1 MPRMIQLDDSKRF
14 RPQARRG
21 FWASIFMLLLFG
33 GAWASNDPD
42 RKYYVTDGT
51 VNAVLHNGATVY
63 IGGDFSYV
71 GPNTGHGIGV
81 NVSTAQAIA
90 LYPHIAG
97 TGSNGIYAVVPDG
110 AGGWYVG
117 GDFSKV
123 GTSAVAN
130 LVHINASRAVTAAF
144 NPEPNGVVRALAL
157 SADKTTLYVGGEFT
171 EIDGQP
177 RNRLAQVNVAD
188 GSVTAWNPN
197 ATDGAVLAL
206 ALDSS
211 NDRLFAGGSFSSLG
225 VDAAARGI
233 AAFTASTGA
242 VLSAGWATAAAT
254 NVAGEVR
261 ALVISANGATLYVGG
276 SFSTIGGQA
285 RDNIAALTV
294 ADGAATTWT
303 PEANGPVNALA
314 LNADGSQIY
323 AAGEFTNIGG
333 AARTRIAR
341 LNTGSNT
348 ADADWDHSANN
359 TVSALLLA
367 ADLSRVHIGGDFT
380 DVDGAPVYYHAALPT
395 GTGANDLVR
404 SDGPVRV
411 LSRPADG
418 PELFVGGEFQSVGGV
433 LRNKVAALNI
443 STGIPLTSWAP
454 NIDDGAVEAL
464 ALSYDNTEVF
474 VGGSFTSVGSVARNR
489 VAKFSASNGS
499 LSDWA
504 PNIENGAVRTM
515 AMSTD
520 GAQVLGLAVSPSNS
534 AVVIAGTEDGL
545 FRSTDG
551 GSQWTEIDLGGT
563 TQVSDIA
570 FDPNSTS
577 RVFVATRGRGVFVS
591 SDNGATWQ
599 ADNDGLTALQA
610 TSIAFS
616 SDSSRVYVGTKFL
629 TNEIGGLYRRDTGET
644 AWTFARSTEVD
655 TVAVDPSDRNY
666 VYIGNT
672 VGIFVTTD
680 GGPTLLRA
688 DQGLAAK
695 TAKHILVSNITD
707 ATTNN
712 RVIYAASAGALY
724 RTSNKGVTWTA
735 FGRGLPGA
743 ALNRIALHPTNNDQL
758 YVAAFG
764 SGVYRTTAATN
775 PTGASVTFSAVNA
788 GLESLYTNTVAIDS
802 ANPQTLYVGAS
813 LGRLFKTTDAANWTA
828 AETGIPHNL
837 LYIGGD
843 FTGSHPDYLAE
854 LNTVGTADYFRPWD
868 AQPTAPVN
876 AVQLSAD
883 GATLYAG
890 GAFTSLGG
898 NARLRLAAL
907 TRSTAAATTWAP
919 SVDDGVVNALVLS
932 SNESE
937 IYLGGSFTS
946 VNATTRNRL
955 ARIDTATGD
964 LNAWDPG
971 ADGEVSSILLGT
983 DDATLIASGA
993 FTTIAGSARRHLA
1006 SLLTSETAGTATSW
1020 QPDPDAPTAGRNALA
1035 RLNNTIFVGGA
1046 FTRIGEMATRSFAG
1060 FTFTAPTVA
1069 ATPRGSAFDTAQQ
1082 ITLTCTNSSGTTC
1095 TTIYFTTDTD
1105 LATAAWQTY
1114 TTPLDITNSVRLS
1127 FYGVDVEGSRS
1138 ATRTETYTIDATG
1151 PTVTASPISG
1161 TYDVTQTVTLICDDG
1176 DGGTGDDITVAGCD
1190 TIFFTTDG
1198 SRPTYSVQRSGE
1210 SGDLVFTEGSG
1221 TLVYSRAIPVVI
1233 DSHLRFIAVDSA
1245 GNLSSEGEARYSI
1258 VRVPG
1263 GSLGVGGVLVLL
1275 AGVIIRASRR
1285 ASHGRCR
1292 QRR

>member
-1 MPRMIQLDDSKRF
+1 MIPLDDSKRF

-21 FWASIFMLLLFG
+21 FWASIFMLLLLG

-51 VNAVLHNGATVY
+51 VNAVLHNGATAY

-71 GPNTGHGIGV
+71 GPNTGHGVSV
-81 NVSTAQAIA
+81 NVSTA
-90 LYPHIAG
+90 LPNGLDPHIAG
-97 TGSNGIYAVVPDG
+97 TGSSGVYAVVSDG
-110 AGGWYVG
+110 DGGWFIG
-117 GDFSKV
+117 GSFTKV
-123 GTSAVAN
+123 GATTITN
-130 LVHINASRAVTAAF
+130 LVHVTEGKSITTAF

-171 EIDGQP
+171 TIDGQP

-188 GSVTAWNPN
+188 GSVTAWNPDV
-197 ATDGAVLAL
+197 TDGAVLAL
-206 ALDSS
+206 ALDST
-211 NDRLFAGGSFSSLG
+211 NGRLFAGGSFSSLG

-242 VLSAGWATAAAT
+242 VLSAGWAATAAT

-261 ALVISANGATLYVGG
+261 ALALSANGATLYVGG
-276 SFSTIGGQA
+276 SFSTIGSAA
-285 RDNIAALTV
+285 RNDIAALIV
-294 ADGAATTWT
+294 ADGTATTWI
-303 PEANGPVNALA
+303 PEADNPVNALA
-314 LNADGSQIY
+314 LVADGNQIY
-323 AAGEFTNIGG
+323 AAGEFTTIGG

-341 LNTGSNT
+341 LNTGDNT

-359 TVSALLLA
+359 TVSALVLA
-367 ADLSRVHIGGDFT
+367 TDLSRVHIGGDFT
-380 DVDGAPVYYHAALPT
+380 AVDGAPVAYNAALPT
-395 GTGANDLVR
+395 GTGTASWVLR
-404 SDGPVRV
+404 SDGPVRA
-411 LSRPADG
+411 LARIGDDAS
-418 PELFVGGEFQSVGGV
+418 LFVGGEFQSIGGV

-443 STGIPLTSWAP
+443 STGIPLTTWAP
-454 NIDDGAVEAL
+454 SIDNGAVEAL

-474 VGGSFTSVGSVARNR
+474 VGGSFTSVGSATRNR
-489 VAKFSASNGS
+489 VAKFKASDAT

-520 GAQVLGLAVSPSNS
+520 GAQVLAIAVSPSDS
-534 AVVIAGTEDGL
+534 AVVLAGTEDGL

-551 GSQWTEIDLGGT
+551 GAVWTEIDLGGT

-599 ADNDGLTALQA
+599 ADNDGLTTLQA

-616 SDSSRVYVGTKFL
+616 SDSSRVYVGTKFI
-629 TNEIGGLYRRDTGET
+629 TNEIGGLYRRDAGET
-644 AWTFARSTEVD
+644 AWTFARSTDVD

-735 FGRGLPGA
+735 FGRSLPGA
-743 ALNRIALHPTNNDQL
+743 ALNKIALHPTDNDEL
-758 YVAAFG
+758 YVATFG
-764 SGVYRTTAATN
+764 SGVYRTIAATN
-775 PTGASVTFSAVNA
+775 PTGASVTFSAVNT
-788 GLESLYTNTVAIDS
+788 GLQSLYANTVAIDPT
-802 ANPQTLYVGAS
+802 NPQTLYVGAS

-843 FTGSHPDYLAE
+843 FSGSHPDYLAE
-854 LNTVGTADYFRPWD
+854 LNTVGTTDYFRPWD

-876 AVQLSAD
+876 AVKLSAD

-890 GAFTSLGG
+890 GAFTGIGG

-932 SNESE
+932 SSESE

-946 VNATTRNRL
+946 VNATARNRL
-955 ARIDTATGD
+955 ARVDTTTGD
-964 LNAWDPG
+964 LDAWDPG
-971 ADGEVSSILLGT
+971 ADGDVSSILLGT

-993 FTTIAGSARRHLA
+993 FTTIAGSARRYLA
-1006 SLLTSETAGTATSW
+1006 SLLTSETTGNATSW

-1082 ITLTCTNSSGTTC
+1082 VTLTCTNSSGTVC
-1095 TTIYFTTDTD
+1095 TTIYYTTDTD
-1105 LATAAWQTY
+1105 LTTATWQTY
-1114 TTPLDITNSVRLS
+1114 TAPLDITSSVRLS
-1127 FYGVDVEGSRS
+1127 FYGVDAEGSRS

-1161 TYDVTQTVTLICDDG
+1161 TYDVTQTVTLSCDDG
-1176 DGGTGDDITVAGCD
+1176 DGGAGDDITVAGCD

-1258 VRVPG
+1258 ERVPG

-1275 AGVIIRASRR
+1275 AGVLIRASRR